1 MKLLKFLTTFCKWAL
16 VVVFILI
23 VVGVVFEQYSRWRL
37 EKDIRAGRTF
47 EHINGHDMHY
57 VKMGKGNYTVVF
69 ESGLASD
76 HFNWRDVQQKLA
88 DDSVVTLAYD
98 RSGFFLSGAGDTA
111 KTNTSI
117 SDELFQLLEKT
128 NCPKPYIVVGHSM
141 GAIYLRSF
149 IDQHKKD
156 VAGIVFVEG
165 AHPLQMK
172 KSAPEVRKAFA
183 QPSPWVVSAGVET
196 GIFRLIFSKI
206 QVSPEIPMDHP
217 FQTQFKNYFYKSYDA
232 VFKEAKNDVLNFES
246 AEHSGKFAD
255 IPLTVIMGNPKIWSG
270 AIENEKSRQ
279 DFETLVSEL
288 HHDMLSWS
296 TDSHLV
302 TANNSGHI
310 VQVNN
315 ADLIVRE
322 IRELL
327 NKVQHKRDSLPE

>member
-1 MKLLKFLTTFCKWAL
+1 MKLLKFSGLFFKWAL
-16 VVVFILI
+16 VVVLILI
-23 VVGVVFEQYSRWRL
+23 VVGILFEQYSRWRL
-37 EKDIRAGRTF
+37 EKDIRTGRTF
-47 EHINGHDMHY
+47 EQINGHDIHY

-88 DDSVVTLAYD
+88 EDSVVTLAYD
-98 RSGFFLSGAGDTA
+98 RSGFFLSEAGDTA

-117 SDELFQLLEKT
+117 SDELYQLLEKT
-128 NCPKPYIVVGHSM
+128 HCPKPYIVVGHSM

-149 IDQHKKD
+149 IDQHRKD
-156 VAGIVFVEG
+156 IAGIVFVEG

-172 KSAPEVRKAFA
+172 KSSPEVLKAFS
-183 QPSPWVVSAGVET
+183 QPPHWAVTAGVET
-196 GIFRLIFSKI
+196 GIFRLIFSKA

-232 VFKEAKNDVLNFES
+232 VFKEAKNDVLNFEM
-246 AEHSGKFAD
+246 AEHSGKFGN

-270 AIENEKSRQ
+270 AIENEKARQ

-296 TDSHLV
+296 ADSHLV
-302 TANNSGHI
+302 IAQNSGHI
-310 VQVNN
+310 VQVND
-315 ADLIVRE
+315 ADLIIQE
-322 IRELL
+322 IRSLL
-327 NKVQHKRDSLPE
+327 SKISTW